1 MKRLLAVFFLFFL
14 AACGASANPV
24 EDLPALLPPTPT
36 PLSESAS
43 TEDAP
48 QPELPQS
55 ETPIVSQSQPTG
67 EEALP
72 FAPACIDPA
81 PTQADID
88 RALSITGGLFETGD
102 WERTYTVASDKVLVS
117 WYSESIPAIVNLET
131 LVFPC
136 GYEDLDLD
144 AYFNDEGWSIIFSN
158 YQGYEYVNECLDDQ
172 GLRLYNLI
180 AVDQG
185 VSYNVRYW
193 VLSDTPT
200 RVVSLMVVMPGDADA
215 EMDEIAYA
223 LFPQLLFCP

>member
-1 MKRLLAVFFLFFL
+1 MKRSLAVFFLFLL
-14 AACGASANPV
+14 AACGASAGPA
-24 EDLPALLPPTPT
+24 EDLPALIPPTPT
-36 PLSESAS
+36 PISESDPA
-43 TEDAP
+43 EDSA
-48 QPELPQS
+48 QPNLPQA
-55 ETPIVSQSQPTG
+55 ETPIVSQPTG
-67 EEALP
+67 EEPPA
-72 FAPACIDPA
+72 FTQACIDPA

-117 WYSESIPAIVNLET
+117 WYSESIPSIVNLEA

-144 AYFNDEGWSIIFSN
+144 LFFNDEGWSIIFGN
-158 YQGYEYVNECLDDQ
+158 YQGYEYVNECRDDQ

-200 RVVSLMVVMPGDADA
+200 RVISLMVVMPVEAA

-223 LFPQLLFCP
+223 LFPQLQTCP